1 MDKEAIHLQKLEL
14 FLVFILRS
22 TPISKILDYTL
33 TFLGST
39 VKMLGVHMIGLHEQK
54 NLYFDNS

>member
-39 VKMLGVHMIGLHEQK
+39 VKMLGGHI
-54 NLYFDNS
+54 